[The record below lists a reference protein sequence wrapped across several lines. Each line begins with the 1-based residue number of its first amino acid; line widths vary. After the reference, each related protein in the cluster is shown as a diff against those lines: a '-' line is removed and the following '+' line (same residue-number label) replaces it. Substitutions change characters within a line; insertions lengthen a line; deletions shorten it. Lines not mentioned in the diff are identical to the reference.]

1 VSGYAE
7 LAALAELELAL
18 ALDGSIDELMALHAE
33 RATLIASLPPVP
45 PRSAEAH
52 LRRAAVAQEQTTAAL
67 ATAARAIRAQISHLD
82 RGRNAVAAYAPAAPA
97 AAPRTAHR
105 A

>member
-1 VSGYAE
+1 MNGYTE
-7 LAALAELELAL
+7 LAALAELQREL
-18 ALDGSIDELMALHAE
+18 ALDGRIDELASLHAE
-33 RATLIASLPPVP
+33 RAALIASLPPVP

-67 ATAARAIRAQISHLD
+67 ATAARVIKAKIAQLD
-82 RGRNAVAAYAPAAPA
+82 RGRSAIAAYAAPA
-97 AAPRTAHR
+97 SPAAPRTAHH